1 MAPSRVRLS
10 SGARQTLNTRERSRA
25 AHPSR
30 NKVVPAAPIK
40 GNSDLARE
48 APRVIDSMA
57 SMTASREERAVVVGG
72 ILFKPEQGR
81 GSKIYLAIAVI
92 SV

>member
-1 MAPSRVRLS
+1 MR
-10 SGARQTLNTRERSRA
+10 NTRERRRA

-30 NKVVPAAPIK
+30 NRVVPAAPSR
-40 GNSDLARE
+40 GNNDLASE

-57 SMTASREERAVVVGG
+57 SRTASREERAGLFG
-72 ILFKPEQGR
+72 CILFKPELDR
-81 GSKIYLAIAVI
+81 CKKIYLEAAVI

>member
-1 MAPSRVRLS
+1 M
-10 SGARQTLNTRERSRA
+10 
-25 AHPSR
+25 
-30 NKVVPAAPIK
+30 
-40 GNSDLARE
+40 ARE

>member
-1 MAPSRVRLS
+1 MR
-10 SGARQTLNTRERSRA
+10 NTRERRRA

-30 NKVVPAAPIK
+30 NNVVPAAPSR

-57 SMTASREERAVVVGG
+57 SRTASREERALGLGCMVFIPGQDD
-72 ILFKPEQGR
+72 EQ
-81 GSKIYLAIAVI
+81 
-92 SV
+92 